1 MDLVTLG
8 KSEKYRYVF
17 RVKSSMSSKEWV
29 AKVGGKAK
37 FAMTEHE
44 AAKEADLLLILAGR
58 EPVNVLKPKH

>member
-17 RVKSSMSSKEWV
+17 RVKSSMSSKGWV

-37 FAMTEHE
+37 FAVTEHE
-44 AAKEADLLLILAGR
+44 AAKEADLLLLKAGR
-58 EPVNVLKPKH
+58 DPVNVLKPKR

>member
-37 FAMTEHE
+37 FAVTEHE
-44 AAKEADLLLILAGR
+44 AAKEADLLLLKAGR
-58 EPVNVLKPKH
+58 DPVNVLKRKN

>member
-8 KSEKYRYVF
+8 KSKKYRYVF

-37 FAMTEHE
+37 FAVTEHD
-44 AAKEADLLLILAGR
+44 AAKEADLLLLKAGR
-58 EPVNVLKPKH
+58 DPVNVLKPKR

>member
-37 FAMTEHE
+37 FAVTEHE
-44 AAKEADLLLILAGR
+44 AAKEADLLLLKAGR
-58 EPVNVLKPKH
+58 DPVNVLKPKR

>member
-8 KSEKYRYVF
+8 RSEKYKYVF
-17 RVKSSMSSKEWV
+17 HVKSSMSSKQWV

-44 AAKEADLLLILAGR
+44 AAKEADLLRLKAGKS
-58 EPVNVLKPKH
+58 PVNVLKSKK

>member
-37 FAMTEHE
+37 FAVTEHE
-44 AAKEADLLLILAGR
+44 AAKEADLLLLKAGR
-58 EPVNVLKPKH
+58 APVNVLKPKR

>member
-37 FAMTEHE
+37 FAVTEHE
-44 AAKEADLLLILAGR
+44 AAKEADLLLLKAGR
-58 EPVNVLKPKH
+58 IPVNVLKPKR